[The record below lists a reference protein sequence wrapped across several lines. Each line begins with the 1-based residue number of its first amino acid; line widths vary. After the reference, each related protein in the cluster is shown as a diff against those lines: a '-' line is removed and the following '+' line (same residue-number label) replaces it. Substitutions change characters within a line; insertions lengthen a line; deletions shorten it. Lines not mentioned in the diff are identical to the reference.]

1 MPDWRYKSSSV
12 IAVETTG
19 KRPAATRQKK
29 AAMRRRALMD
39 QPFAKRLKTFQPIM
53 AASTRQPAG
62 IAPEI
67 APVASVVAEVASVV
81 KSTQV
86 VANALMDSSE
96 ATTPKASFFSYFLKY
111 PPKFSA
117 LQ

>member
-39 QPFAKRLKTFQPIM
+39 HPFAKRLKTFQPIM
-53 AASTRQPAG
+53 AASTRPPTK

-67 APVASVVAEVASVV
+67 APVASVVAEVAN
-81 KSTQV
+81 KKKTTQEKT
-86 VANALMDSSE
+86 NALMDASE
-96 ATTPKASFFSYFLKY
+96 ATTPKATFFTNFIKY
-111 PPKFSA
+111 
-117 LQ
+117 